1 MKLYVTRHGQVCPN
15 DFTKSVDFPTGDIPL
30 SEKGQAQAACLGEE
44 LKKRNFKGIIISSPY
59 RRTMM
64 TANIAAEI
72 CGAPIYPD
80 GALRELF
87 FEKEAAEAFIG
98 MDLSALRAL
107 FPCIAEDAT
116 LPHPW
121 WTKTPDSNPILVE
134 RLRKF
139 WTPILSSGH
148 SEVLAVGHGASVFG
162 SMHFLNTTFGLG
174 MPTDLSLLADF
185 LATRNVNCN
194 LSCVETDD
202 SGKMLSARM
211 FATTH
216 IPDELITSNTNARP
230 RPAEICF

>member
-1 MKLYVTRHGQVCPN
+1 
-15 DFTKSVDFPTGDIPL
+15 
-30 SEKGQAQAACLGEE
+30 
-44 LKKRNFKGIIISSPY
+44 
-59 RRTMM
+59 MM

-72 CGAPIYPD
+72 WGAPIYPD

-139 WTPILSSGH
+139 WAPILSSGH

-174 MPTDLSLLADF
+174 MPTDLSLLADY